1 MGLKSDKNPINRT
14 HIWVAIIIG
23 AAIFGYGML
32 NFISKENERTNQA
45 EIQRK
50 EQEAKKSNAIL
61 LETCLN
67 EADIRMNNSWKDLCK
82 AKGLKEDC
90 LQPLDLVE
98 IQDKRL
104 TELKG
109 ACFKKYPQN

>member
-1 MGLKSDKNPINRT
+1 MRKKSDTNPINMT
-14 HIWVAIIIG
+14 YIWVAVIVG
-23 AAIFGYGML
+23 AAIFGYGAL
-32 NFISKENERTNQA
+32 NYISKENERSNQA
-45 EIQRK
+45 EILQR
-50 EQEAKKSNAIL
+50 EVEIKKSNTIL

-67 EADIRMNNSWKDLCK
+67 EAEIRMNNSWKDLCK